1 MLPLIAQRLAEKT
14 KQSIEHIKLTITEP
28 LMRELQLR
36 FIHLTDPCIA
46 GIGSK
51 VAARLV
57 ENLQAFKQVPAV
69 YRMTNRQ
76 VENAPS
82 AFLTSMMNPLV
93 NLSE

>member
-1 MLPLIAQRLAEKT
+1 
-14 KQSIEHIKLTITEP
+14 
-28 LMRELQLR
+28 MRELQLR